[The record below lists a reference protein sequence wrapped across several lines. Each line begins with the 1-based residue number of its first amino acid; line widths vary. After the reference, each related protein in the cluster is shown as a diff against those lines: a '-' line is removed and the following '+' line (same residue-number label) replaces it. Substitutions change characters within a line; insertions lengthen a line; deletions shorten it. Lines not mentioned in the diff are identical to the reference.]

1 MSDSEEFN
9 FDTTNTNPFTI
20 NPTIMTASIDN
31 IDIQTSNVFLERPK
45 IYVAG
50 EMIPTMKD
58 KYDLLIQE
66 QAIKAK
72 NDKLS
77 IKLQKQID
85 KTQAKFT
92 DLLKTFKTTTDEDD
106 YPTLKLIG
114 ENIDAKL
121 ENMTTKR
128 IENKKTKIDNTA
140 AVKYCRAKKYSYKKL
155 VDLGF
160 TGSDLT
166 VLCGRCKLHKPYHI
180 DFRPELPENH
190 LLCDKGYRFSQTCHT
205 CINKGKGFIDD
216 NLADKSIEDDK
227 SIRKRKEKIMNKKCR
242 CGEIIELTDGTYDCN
257 NYQRHLNSKNHKL
270 FEMIEECKSG
280 VSYIDFNLL
289 SVAQLRHIIVN
300 NKKPDGSNIITCY
313 AKKNKAQLIE
323 AIKTHIS
330 TDKLDYNILKITK
343 TKSKAKPK
351 KEGIVYPEFIR
362 DDSDNDDDYDE
373 ETECLKLRDFNKTE
387 LMDFNY
393 EELDIEFVDRPLD
406 IDFRND
412 ADYKDDY
419 NDEYEYN
426 SD

>member
-1 MSDSEEFN
+1 MTDIEDSEDFN
-9 FDTTNTNPFTI
+9 FDTTNINPFTI
-20 NPTIMTASIDN
+20 NPIIMTASIDN
-31 IDIQTSNVFLERPK
+31 IDIQTSNVFLDKPK
-45 IYVAG
+45 FYVAG

-85 KTQAKFT
+85 KTQTKFNE
-92 DLLKTFKTTTDEDD
+92 LLKSFKTTTDEDD
-106 YPTLKLIG
+106 YATLKLIG

-128 IENKKTKIDNTA
+128 IENKKNKIDNTA
-140 AVKYCRAKKYSYKKL
+140 AVKYYRAKKYSYKKI

-160 TGSDLT
+160 TGIDLT

-190 LLCDKGYRFSQTCHT
+190 PLYDKGFRFSQTCYT
-205 CINKGKGFIDD
+205 CINRGKGFCDD

-227 SIRKRKEKIMNKKCR
+227 SIRKRKEKVINKKCR
-242 CGEIIELTDGTYDCN
+242 CGIIIELTDGTYNCT
-257 NYQRHLNSKNHKL
+257 NYQKHLNSKNHKL

-280 VSYIDFNLL
+280 ISYIDYNLF

-300 NKKPDGSNIITCY
+300 NKNSDGSNIITCY
-313 AKKNKAQLIE
+313 SKKSKAQLIE

-330 TDKLDYNILKITK
+330 TDKLDYDLLKVSMIKSTAK
-343 TKSKAKPK
+343 TK
-351 KEGIVYPEFIR
+351 KEGVVYPEFIR
-362 DDSDNDDDYDE
+362 DDSDNDDYDE
-373 ETECLKLRDFNKTE
+373 DTYEYCGGQKM
-387 LMDFNY
+387 MDFKY
-393 EELDIEFVDRPLD
+393 DELDTEFVDRPLD

-412 ADYKDDY
+412 DDY
-419 NDEYEYN
+419 QYD